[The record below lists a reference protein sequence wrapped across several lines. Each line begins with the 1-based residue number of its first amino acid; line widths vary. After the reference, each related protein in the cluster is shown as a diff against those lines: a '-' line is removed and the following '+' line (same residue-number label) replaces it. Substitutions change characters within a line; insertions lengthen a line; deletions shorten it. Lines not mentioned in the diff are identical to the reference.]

1 VLRASSSSR
10 RWSRTI
16 RPRSAPDL
24 WTAAAVLVA
33 SLLVIDAALL
43 PWHRSGSVERNAF
56 ELARVAERLDLVDSL
71 GRRVLFV
78 AVYVM
83 PLLVSVALLA
93 ALDRRRRTTGIA
105 VLAAGMVSLVGAAV
119 VLSFGGNAPVGV
131 DVGFA
136 LGLLAVV
143 CGGRLIRRRST
154 R

>member
-1 VLRASSSSR
+1 VL
-10 RWSRTI
+10 
-16 RPRSAPDL
+16 D
-24 WTAAAVLVA
+24 AAV
-33 SLLVIDAALL
+33 L
-43 PWHRSGSVERNAF
+43 PWHRSGSVERDAF

-93 ALDRRRRTTGIA
+93 ALDRRRRTTGVA
-105 VLAAGMVSLVGAAV
+105 TAAAGMVSIVGACV

-131 DVGFA
+131 DVGLV

-143 CGGRLIRRRST
+143 CGGRLTLRRSAT
-154 R
+154 